1 MEHNLHSWVA
11 FFIMPVFALANA
23 GVSFGGDDAI
33 SLLHPVTLGVL
44 LGLVVGKPI
53 GILCAAWLAVK
64 AGIADLPAG
73 VSWKQV
79 HGAGWLGGIG
89 FTMSLFVA
97 GLAFGESPLLATAKV
112 GILGASAL
120 AAITGSLIVRKSLS
134 QTVPV
139 AVKPEML

>member
-1 MEHNLHSWVA
+1 
-11 FFIMPVFALANA
+11 
-23 GVSFGGDDAI
+23 
-33 SLLHPVTLGVL
+33 
-44 LGLVVGKPI
+44 
-53 GILCAAWLAVK
+53 
-64 AGIADLPAG
+64 
-73 VSWKQV
+73 
-79 HGAGWLGGIG
+79 
-89 FTMSLFVA
+89 MSLFVA